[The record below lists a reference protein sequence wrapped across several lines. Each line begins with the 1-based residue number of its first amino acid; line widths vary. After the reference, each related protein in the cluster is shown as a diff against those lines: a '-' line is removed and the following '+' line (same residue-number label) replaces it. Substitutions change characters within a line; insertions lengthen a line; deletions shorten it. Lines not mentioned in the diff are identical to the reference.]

1 MTRHA
6 LNSSHLAPPVGPFSH
21 AVHTGDEVYLSGQV
35 GQDPATGTLVAGGI
49 LEQTRQIFSN
59 IRTLLDDLHLD
70 FDKVIKVTVFLANI
84 EDFAAMNEIYA
95 QYFSFPYP
103 ARTTVAVKA
112 LPMGAL
118 VEMEMIVRG
127 R

>member
-95 QYFSFPYP
+95 QYFSLPYP